1 MELLCAIGNCLAC
14 QVWQACRRLLTPDLN
29 DLFEV
34 IKKLKGPRLQDMR
47 PETFFTWLMK
57 PESIPSAPQTHMK
70 SFPS

>member
-1 MELLCAIGNCLAC
+1 MLP
-14 QVWQACRRLLTPDLN
+14 TPDLN

-34 IKKLKGPRLQDMR
+34 IKKLKGPSLQDMR

-57 PESIPSAPQTHMK
+57 PEYIPSAPQAHMK